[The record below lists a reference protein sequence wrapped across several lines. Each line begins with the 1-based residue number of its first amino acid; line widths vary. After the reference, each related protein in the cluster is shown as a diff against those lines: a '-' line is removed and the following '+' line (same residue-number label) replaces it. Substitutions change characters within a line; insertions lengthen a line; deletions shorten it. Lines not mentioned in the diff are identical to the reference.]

1 MSKGRQ
7 THRSTGGKRKR
18 PAPPAVATNTAP
30 QAPATPRHAPPV
42 APTRYGTTS
51 ARASAAPAKAVDFST
66 EYHYVLGD
74 LKRIGILAAASFAV
88 LVALALLIR

>member
-1 MSKGRQ
+1 MAKGRQ

-18 PAPPAVATNTAP
+18 PAPPAVATNAAP
-30 QAPATPRHAPPV
+30 QAPATSRPAAPV
-42 APTRYGTTS
+42 AVRYGTTS

-74 LKRIGILAAASFAV
+74 LKRIGILAAASFTV